1 VPTLAAALTAK
12 DSNAILRRACAEA
25 MDRMGSEARPG
36 LSALCTAL
44 KDEDQFVRSLS
55 LHAISQMGQEL
66 GDERKPA
73 VDGILTAMDDNV
85 LEVRIAAIEALGNL
99 GTEGLG
105 DQSNGVVARL
115 TAATRDPQKAVS
127 EAAKVALKKLKGG

>member
-1 VPTLAAALTAK
+1 
-12 DSNAILRRACAEA
+12 
-25 MDRMGSEARPG
+25 
-36 LSALCTAL
+36 
-44 KDEDQFVRSLS
+44 
-55 LHAISQMGQEL
+55 MGQEL

-73 VDGILTAMDDNV
+73 IEGILTAMDDNV

-105 DQSNGVVARL
+105 DQKKAVAARL

-127 EAAKVALKKLKGG
+127 EAAKVALKKLQSMP